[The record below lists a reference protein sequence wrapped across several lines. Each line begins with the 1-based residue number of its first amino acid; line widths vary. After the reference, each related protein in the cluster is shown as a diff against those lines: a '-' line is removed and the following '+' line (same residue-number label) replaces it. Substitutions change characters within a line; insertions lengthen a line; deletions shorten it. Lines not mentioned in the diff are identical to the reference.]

1 MLTETTQIRDTILKA
16 FEAVFREFKNVE
28 PPAMTDDTELM
39 TIGLDSLDYA
49 VLVTRLH
56 ETLGFDPFTLS
67 SHSFYPTTRGEFV
80 GFYERFA
87 PR

>member
-1 MLTETTQIRDTILKA
+1 MQA
-16 FEAVFREFKNVE
+16 FEAVFREFKEIE
-28 PPAMTDDTELM
+28 PPPIKDDAALM
-39 TIGLDSLDYA
+39 EIGLDSLDYA

-67 SHSFYPTTRGEFV
+67 TDSFYPTTFGEFV

-87 PR
+87 PK